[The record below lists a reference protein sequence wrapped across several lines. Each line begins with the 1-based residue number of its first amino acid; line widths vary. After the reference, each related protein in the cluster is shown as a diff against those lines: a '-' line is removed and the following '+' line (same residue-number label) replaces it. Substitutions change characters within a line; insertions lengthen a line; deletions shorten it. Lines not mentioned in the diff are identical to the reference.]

1 VSDLNGGEKT
11 LMQLFNSF
19 WYTVQGK
26 SQLLLQR
33 RLTRFLALHCQDIC
47 RLNLLGYV
55 AQKAELWIRIKSMR
69 IRISIFP
76 NFGSGSSS
84 ESRFL
89 MTKIELN
96 LQL

>member
-1 VSDLNGGEKT
+1 MSDLNGGEKT

-33 RLTRFLALHCQDIC
+33 RLARFLALHCRDIC

-55 AQKAELWIRIKSMR
+55 AQKAGRVADPYPD
-69 IRISIFP
+69 SI
-76 NFGSGSSS
+76 GSVDPDPEGQ
-84 ESRFL
+84 
-89 MTKIELN
+89 K
-96 LQL
+96 

>member
-55 AQKAELWIRIKSMR
+55 TPGAGRVADPDPDWIRIQSGQW
-69 IRISIFP
+69 IREGKNDP
-76 NFGSGSSS
+76 Q
-84 ESRFL
+84 
-89 MTKIELN
+89 K
-96 LQL
+96 

>member
-55 AQKAELWIRIKSMR
+55 AQKAGLWIRIQGFDDICKTFLYFW
-69 IRISIFP
+69 IENCNLLIFRLP
-76 NFGSGSSS
+76 
-84 ESRFL
+84 
-89 MTKIELN
+89 
-96 LQL
+96 